1 LEICKRM
8 DSGRSSRRRRPR
20 IEGLVGLASLILL
33 AGFASAQSAA
43 PAREADRGVLDAFLD
58 EVQTLT
64 ADFEQEIR
72 SADGA
77 LVQTASGTV
86 ALSRPNR
93 FRWVYDQ
100 PFEQRIIADG
110 KYLWIY
116 DVELEQVTRAPIDD
130 TVASTPAML
139 LSGDK
144 AVREGFTVVESFER
158 DSLSW
163 VRLEPN
169 LPGTDFQSVLIAFEG
184 LSPRRLELEDT
195 LNQVTTIQF
204 SNVELNPKLRDRLFE
219 FKPPRGVDVIGQED

>member
-1 LEICKRM
+1 MEICKRM
-8 DSGRSSRRRRPR
+8 DSERSLRRRRPR
-20 IEGLVGLASLILL
+20 TEGLVGLASLILL
-33 AGFASAQSAA
+33 ASFASAQTAA
-43 PAREADRGVLDAFLD
+43 PVPDADRGVLDAFLD

-72 SADGA
+72 AADGR
-77 LVQTASGTV
+77 LLQTASGTV

-100 PFEQRIIADG
+100 PFEQWIIADG
-110 KYLWIY
+110 EYLWIY
-116 DVELEQVTRAPIDD
+116 DVELEQATRAPIDD

-139 LSGDK
+139 LSGDR

-169 LPGTDFQSVLIAFEG
+169 LPGTDFRSVLIAFDG
-184 LSPRRLELEDT
+184 ISPRRLELEDT
-195 LNQVTTIQF
+195 LNQVTAIEL

-219 FKPPRGVDVIGQED
+219 FKPPRGVDVIGEEN